1 MPGGA
6 RHTRRQRPTVILATP
21 VPPSEPTTVTSVTV
35 EEHITEEIRNRWDDL
50 RSANEILGERLRDLI
65 DKNNKLVENSKKVKK
80 MIDKKSKRIDELEK
94 KIVSDS
100 IAIKKYQEKI
110 KELMN
115 DVRIFSKRNA
125 DLEIASRTMFEIHTE
140 NKEKCISLVDKL
152 KKVRKELPLNFDK
165 EEWNNKHFVNF
176 LIDLTLED
184 IMQLKF

>member
-21 VPPSEPTTVTSVTV
+21 VPPSEATVVGSVTIEDSTNELRNKV
-35 EEHITEEIRNRWDDL
+35 SELRESNEIL
-50 RSANEILGERLRDLI
+50 RESNKILGERLRDLI

-80 MIDKKSKRIDELEK
+80 IIDNKSKRIDELEK

-115 DVRIFSKRNA
+115 V
-125 DLEIASRTMFEIHTE
+125 LEYFQ
-140 NKEKCISLVDKL
+140 KEM
-152 KKVRKELPLNFDK
+152 
-165 EEWNNKHFVNF
+165 
-176 LIDLTLED
+176 LI
-184 IMQLKF
+184 

>member
-21 VPPSEPTTVTSVTV
+21 VPPSEPTTVTSVTI
-35 EEHITEEIRNRWDDL
+35 EDSTTELRNKVSEL
-50 RSANEILGERLRDLI
+50 REANEILGERLRDLI
-65 DKNNKLVENSKKVKK
+65 DKNNKLVEHSKKVKK
-80 MIDKKSKRIDELEK
+80 IIDKKTKRIDELEK

-115 DVRIFSKRNA
+115 EIKVISERNNN
-125 DLEIASRTMFEIHTE
+125 LELSSRTIYNLHRE

-152 KKVRKELPLNFDK
+152 NKVRKELPLNFDK